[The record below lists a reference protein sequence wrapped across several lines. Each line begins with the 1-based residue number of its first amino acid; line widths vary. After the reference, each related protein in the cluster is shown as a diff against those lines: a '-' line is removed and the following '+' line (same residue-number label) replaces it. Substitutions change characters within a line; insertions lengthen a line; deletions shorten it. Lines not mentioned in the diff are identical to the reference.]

1 LIGGTGRAANGKNP
15 PAVAQ
20 EAAIVAPASRRRWNG
35 ENAIAAIQFQQR
47 RHSESRLL
55 AHWEAKGGSYF
66 VTFRLADSL
75 RQSAID
81 TFEFVRR
88 DITRTAQW
96 P

>member
-1 LIGGTGRAANGKNP
+1 MP
-15 PAVAQ
+15 
-20 EAAIVAPASRRRWNG
+20 
-35 ENAIAAIQFQQR
+35 
-47 RHSESRLL
+47 
-55 AHWEAKGGSYF
+55 HWEAKGGSYF
-66 VTFRLADSL
+66 VTLRLADSL

>member
-1 LIGGTGRAANGKNP
+1 MHSRQFNFSS
-15 PAVAQ
+15 VA
-20 EAAIVAPASRRRWNG
+20 IRSCGYLP
-35 ENAIAAIQFQQR
+35 
-47 RHSESRLL
+47 
-55 AHWEAKGGSYF
+55 HWEAKGGSYF
-66 VTFRLADSL
+66 ATLRLADSL